1 MERDIKQEAQGEKKR
16 EEGRESIR
24 GGGGSVCCAYILWR
38 HPTVAVMKYREK
50 QEALWCDSGPVH
62 FIGTERGNTHRS
74 VKPHTPANASVIK
87 NHNVYTMI

>member
-1 MERDIKQEAQGEKKR
+1 MNGKGHQTRGPGREKR

-24 GGGGSVCCAYILWR
+24 GGGGSVCCAYILWW

-62 FIGTERGNTHRS
+62 FTGTERGNTH
-74 VKPHTPANASVIK
+74 KTA
-87 NHNVYTMI
+87 YTSQCKCYKES